1 MPTVRAVRVI
11 NNGYAS
17 KFFKLQRGVR
27 QGCPLS
33 GSLFVLC
40 PEILANA
47 IRTDKSIKGIQ
58 IYDKEFKISQY
69 ADDTT
74 AFVSDTNSAQF
85 FFQLLDSF
93 KECSGLE
100 VDKAKQKA
108 CGLVQT
114 KITRKSN
121 LTFLGPNNLYSH

>member
-17 KFFKLQRGVR
+17 EFFKLHRGFR

-40 PEILANA
+40 AEILANA

-69 ADDTT
+69 ADDAT
-74 AFVSDTNSAQF
+74 AFVSDKLGTIF
-85 FFQLLDSF
+85 FF
-93 KECSGLE
+93 
-100 VDKAKQKA
+100 
-108 CGLVQT
+108 
-114 KITRKSN
+114 N
-121 LTFLGPNNLYSH
+121 